1 MNGDITVAFGTKI
14 PLPAARSSLKEI
26 TTISSDSITSY
37 VGYFSS
43 SPINNCWLPEN
54 TAPSGKEILRKDSH
68 VKRTGECSSYL
79 SGVKKA
85 VLVSLRVF
93 SLKNVHRRSFRGI
106 LKGIEQKKI
115 WGELILYFPIAHNS
129 LCLPPKFCIN
139 YCYEMLLGICRP
151 PKCISQ
157 Q

>member
-14 PLPAARSSLKEI
+14 LLPAAKSSLKEI
-26 TTISSDSITSY
+26 TTISSDSRASY

-68 VKRTGECSSYL
+68 VKRTGGCSSYL

-106 LKGIEQKKI
+106 FKGIEQKKI
-115 WGELILYFPIAHNS
+115 
-129 LCLPPKFCIN
+129 
-139 YCYEMLLGICRP
+139 
-151 PKCISQ
+151 
-157 Q
+157 

>member
-1 MNGDITVAFGTKI
+1 VNGDIPVAFGTKI
-14 PLPAARSSLKEI
+14 LLPAAKSSLKEI
-26 TTISSDSITSY
+26 TTISSDSRASY

-43 SPINNCWLPEN
+43 SPINNCWLPE
-54 TAPSGKEILRKDSH
+54 TLHPPGKKSLGKDSH
-68 VKRTGECSSYL
+68 VKRTGGCSSYL

-106 LKGIEQKKI
+106 FKGIEQKKI

-139 YCYEMLLGICRP
+139 YCHEMLLGICRP

>member
-1 MNGDITVAFGTKI
+1 VNGDITVAFGTKI
-14 PLPAARSSLKEI
+14 LLPAAKSSLKEI
-26 TTISSDSITSY
+26 TTISSDSRASY

-43 SPINNCWLPEN
+43 SPINNCWLPE
-54 TAPSGKEILRKDSH
+54 TLHPPGKKSLGKDSH
-68 VKRTGECSSYL
+68 VKRTGGCSSYL

-115 WGELILYFPIAHNS
+115 
-129 LCLPPKFCIN
+129 
-139 YCYEMLLGICRP
+139 
-151 PKCISQ
+151 
-157 Q
+157 